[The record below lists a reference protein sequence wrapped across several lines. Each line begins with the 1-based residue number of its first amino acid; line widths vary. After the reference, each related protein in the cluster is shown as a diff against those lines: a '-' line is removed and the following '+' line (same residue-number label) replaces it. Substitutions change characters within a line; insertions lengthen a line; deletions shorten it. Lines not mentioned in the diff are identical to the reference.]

1 MKVLI
6 TCTYKITDIR
16 TFYLF
21 IDPNLTITAFFTTYT
36 VLNKDSSSSIFTLAL
51 KLK

>member
-21 IDPNLTITAFFTTYT
+21 IDPNLTITAFLQRIQY
-36 VLNKDSSSSIFTLAL
+36 SIKIHLRLFLL
-51 KLK
+51 